1 MTVTVNLPQQV
12 EQAYLA
18 AARSKGVTVDTL
30 VADLLVSHAPPAES
44 PNGPEMT
51 NVQGIPVLRTGQP
64 LEKIARDVERDYWLS
79 ADEAKEF
86 GLVDQVI
93 AKRPS

>member
-18 AARSKGVTVDTL
+18 AARSKGVTVDAL

-64 LEKIARDVERDYWLS
+64 LDLALVAATLEQIRHERDMAVL
-79 ADEAKEF
+79 
-86 GLVDQVI
+86 G
-93 AKRPS
+93 